1 MATVDEQTMTR
12 IRELDATEFEAAS
25 KPRGP
30 LAQAQRQLV
39 EIKDL
44 CASCA
49 GELEQAASIRAGL
62 MDSDQR
68 RAEIQRTIQAT
79 LAQVA
84 QRLRGVQ

>member
-1 MATVDEQTMTR
+1 MSEVIQINGTSMGKT
-12 IRELDATEFEAAS
+12 ELADP

-30 LAQAQRQLV
+30 LAQAQNQVAEL
-39 EIKDL
+39 KAL

-49 GELEQAASIRAGL
+49 TELEQISGIRAGL

-68 RAEIQRTIQAT
+68 RSEVQRMIQAT
-79 LAQVA
+79 LATVA

>member
-1 MATVDEQTMTR
+1 MTDE
-12 IRELDATEFEAAS
+12 I

-30 LAQAQRQLV
+30 LAQALNQLD
-39 EIKDL
+39 ELKQL

-49 GELEQAASIRAGL
+49 GELEQAASHRAGL

-68 RAEIQRTIQAT
+68 RAEVQRMIQAT
-79 LAQVA
+79 LATVA

>member
-1 MATVDEQTMTR
+1 MSDE
-12 IRELDATEFEAAS
+12 I

-30 LAQAQRQLV
+30 LAQAQKRV
-39 EIKDL
+39 EELTDL

-68 RAEIQRTIQAT
+68 RAEAQRQNQQV
-79 LAQVA
+79 LARVA